1 MSAMSDLTGTAGVP
15 LVFATPH
22 HRASVFIQFLADVEG
37 FYRDING
44 QKHSLQPYKPY
55 SLLSLV
61 SPTPLVQSVPAH
73 LPAVFLT
80 SFSGRFYI
88 SLHHGLK
95 DMVPGYIPAANSGPS
110 GGNQGDPNFACCYQ
124 YIEPTVTGNQI
135 NIDMSYIDFTAISLC
150 MTAKNAPHAQNG
162 RQTSESSLK
171 LATATATASVANA
184 AVLPA
189 STDLLPS
196 ANFARVIS
204 PGLGAPSMYHD
215 FTAYLTG
222 TLASQSV
229 RLAGTFQGVGQ
240 PPWSNPAL
248 QAQSYD
254 FNATFDRQGNVT
266 LSPNLG
272 SGNGQA
278 PGVPVA
284 KRGQGVGATTKMH
297 VAFAALNVVTGIYGC
312 NPAYSLST
320 GPSFPGI
327 TNDVWGEVLG
337 DLVAGLNFGFVGST
351 MSFGS
356 TTVGQLAST
365 QWWGNGYMPDGTYV
379 HPSTTPAGNKVYF
392 GGVQATASN
401 YNSYAASLAP
411 LTTGYGFPLG
421 DRLGRNLLAINTGI
435 DPSGYVLIEIDRPS
449 GSSSF

>member
-1 MSAMSDLTGTAGVP
+1 MSDLTGTAGVP

-171 LATATATASVANA
+171 LATATATASSPSVRAARKAIEDLGMSGKIQLVVSGGIRNGVDVAKCLA
-184 AVLPA
+184 
-189 STDLLPS
+189 
-196 ANFARVIS
+196 
-204 PGLGAPSMYHD
+204 LGADAVGLKIDGRGFVEVDDLCRTNLPNVHAIGDIVRGPMLAHKAEDEAAACAED
-215 FTAYLTG
+215 FHAFADFPVDFVGRAEGQGL
-222 TLASQSV
+222 LRV
-229 RLAGTFQGVGQ
+229 RAAAPEDEVAPEL
-240 PPWSNPAL
+240 AL
-248 QAQSYD
+248 QA
-254 FNATFDRQGNVT
+254 ARLHPARRGLHGVDRIHADLDQIREEVGDGTVAVEDR
-266 LSPNLG
+266 LRRRCVVDRLDQRRERPEV
-272 SGNGQA
+272 
-278 PGVPVA
+278 VPADGEQVGTSDDPL
-284 KRGQGVGATTKMH
+284 RGPQVDQQEGRDRHRAG
-297 VAFAALNVVTGIYGC
+297 
-312 NPAYSLST
+312 
-320 GPSFPGI
+320 
-327 TNDVWGEVLG
+327 
-337 DLVAGLNFGFVGST
+337 AGLERPAHGRRHRAHRRRQSRPALHAD
-351 MSFGS
+351 
-356 TTVGQLAST
+356 GQ
-365 QWWGNGYMPDGTYV
+365 Y
-379 HPSTTPAGNKVYF
+379 
-392 GGVQATASN
+392 
-401 YNSYAASLAP
+401 
-411 LTTGYGFPLG
+411 
-421 DRLGRNLLAINTGI
+421 
-435 DPSGYVLIEIDRPS
+435 
-449 GSSSF
+449 